1 MQQGLPTGQRRLGYS
16 SRTKTLRSEEEFGS
30 SPVDEGLFPALG
42 WSLPMHGD
50 EPPGPFKHPPVDGE
64 GFPALFEHLPI
75 RSDELPTY
83 GRMIPA
89 LPEELPIWNNKN
101 PVANGG
107 INFGLLGSLLPIIES
122 FL

>member
-1 MQQGLPTGQRRLGYS
+1 MLQGLPTGQRRLGYS
-16 SRTKTLRSEEEFGS
+16 SRTKTLRSEEGLGS
-30 SPVDEGLFPALG
+30 SPVDEGLFPAFG
-42 WSLPMHGD
+42 WSLPRHGD
-50 EPPGPFKHPPVDGE
+50 QPPGPFGHPPVNGE
-64 GFPALFEHLPI
+64 SFPALFEYLPI
-75 RSDELPTY
+75 RSEKLPAF
-83 GRMIPA
+83 GKMIPA

>member
-1 MQQGLPTGQRRLGYS
+1 MTLRLL
-16 SRTKTLRSEEEFGS
+16 TLRSEEEFGS

-50 EPPGPFKHPPVDGE
+50 EPPGPFEHPPVDGV

-89 LPEELPIWNNKN
+89 LPEELPIWNKKN
-101 PVANGG
+101 PVANDG
-107 INFGLLGSLLPIIES
+107 INSGLLNSLLPIIES